1 MNRGIRGVSL
11 RFLIGYTEIIAQY
24 DQVDHFSQLNY
35 SSAAIR
41 DGEVSKTFGRII
53 RQARKDKEF
62 SQRELAKLI
71 GVDYTYLSK
80 LENDHAGYPP
90 SEDVIHKLA
99 LRLDLNEDE
108 LRRLA
113 GRITPDDEKVFE
125 ELVKKYKQMPALL
138 RKMRDEPE
146 FTKKLLRE
154 TTPIE
159 SEEQ

>member
-1 MNRGIRGVSL
+1 M
-11 RFLIGYTEIIAQY
+11 
-24 DQVDHFSQLNY
+24 
-35 SSAAIR
+35 
-41 DGEVSKTFGRII
+41 SKTFGKII

-90 SEDVIHKLA
+90 SQDVIHKLA
-99 LRLDLNEDE
+99 LHLDLNEDE
-108 LRRLA
+108 LRHLA

-154 TTPIE
+154 TTQPE

>member
-1 MNRGIRGVSL
+1 MH
-11 RFLIGYTEIIAQY
+11 
-24 DQVDHFSQLNY
+24 VDHVDQFGQLFQHSTQVIGKEKVSQ
-35 SSAAIR
+35 
-41 DGEVSKTFGRII
+41 TFGKVI

-99 LRLDLNEDE
+99 LHLDLNEGE
-108 LRRLA
+108 LRHLA
-113 GRITPDDEKVFE
+113 GRITPDEAKVFE

-138 RKMRDEPE
+138 RRMRDEPE
-146 FTKKLLRE
+146 FAKKLLRE
-154 TTPIE
+154 TTQSENEE
-159 SEEQ
+159 S